1 MPLVLKSSEL
11 VSLIDMDK
19 AIELI
24 EEVVLEMTRDEVS
37 VHAPYHLP
45 VEGGALRV
53 VSAALRGSA
62 RMGLRFG
69 PALALTPPSGL
80 RDHVCTLYGTDGQ
93 ILAVMGYP
101 YSTLRTGAT
110 VAVAVKHM
118 APAGA
123 TKVGLLGTGM
133 NAISLLQGVMAVR
146 DVAEVVVYS
155 RNEERRAKFAEE
167 ASGATGLAIRAV
179 GETRDAVTG
188 QDIVLTATNFR
199 QPLFPPDWL
208 EPECHVNSMGPIG
221 EIAAEVFLAA
231 SHVVVSCIEHERN
244 YLYPTT
250 PFPLVELIRDGKMSW
265 DDVDELGAVV
275 AGEAKARRREN
286 GITLFHESAGGFG
299 DIAFAGY
306 AYEQALRL
314 GLGQEVSME

>member
-11 VSLIDMDK
+11 APLIDMDK
-19 AIELI
+19 AIALTETA
-24 EEVVLEMTRDEVS
+24 VLEMARDEVS

-53 VSAALRGSA
+53 VSAALRGSG

-80 RDHVCTLYGTDGQ
+80 REHVCTLYRTDGTL
-93 ILAVMGYP
+93 LAMMGYP

-118 APAGA
+118 APPDAA
-123 TKVGLLGTGM
+123 RIGLLGTGM
-133 NAISLLQGVMAVR
+133 NAISLLRGVRVVR

-167 ASGATGLAIRAV
+167 ASTATGLAVRAV
-179 GETRDAVTG
+179 AEARDAVAG

-250 PFPLVELIRDGKMSW
+250 PFPLVELVREGKMGW
-265 DDVDELGAVV
+265 DEVDELGAVV
-275 AGEAKARRREN
+275 AGEARARRREN
-286 GITLFHESAGGFG
+286 GITVFHESAGGFG
-299 DIAFAGY
+299 DVAFASY
-306 AYEQALRL
+306 AYEQAVRL
-314 GLGQEVSME
+314 GLGHEVSME